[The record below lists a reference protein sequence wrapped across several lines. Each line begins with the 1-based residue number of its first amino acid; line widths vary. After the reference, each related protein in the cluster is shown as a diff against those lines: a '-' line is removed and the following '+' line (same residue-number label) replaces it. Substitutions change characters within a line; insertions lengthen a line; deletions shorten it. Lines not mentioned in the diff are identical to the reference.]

1 MIWGGIMYTKI
12 EEAMLFAFKAN
23 KGKKVK
29 INNVDKTFDNIAVYS
44 LMKDICEAEDVL
56 VASLLH
62 DVINDTEYG
71 YEEIEEL
78 FGTLVADMVS
88 DLSEDMSIAKWMDRK
103 KDFVKRMKNNYD
115 INVINIMV
123 AVKLYD
129 LLSYYDYFL
138 QNGDKLWKLSSGDKN
153 ENCWLYREIYN
164 IGKKKNADSNLLNRY
179 KELLIV
185 YFGEF
190 DEEV

>member
-71 YEEIEEL
+71 KYVQKYQIIQDDNYEYQVYVSVQTTLQEDGLEEL
-78 FGTLVADMVS
+78 V
-88 DLSEDMSIAKWMDRK
+88 DR
-103 KDFVKRMKNNYD
+103 
-115 INVINIMV
+115 I
-123 AVKLYD
+123 
-129 LLSYYDYFL
+129 
-138 QNGDKLWKLSSGDKN
+138 DKL
-153 ENCWLYREIYN
+153 
-164 IGKKKNADSNLLNRY
+164 IGLMMCPIL
-179 KELLIV
+179 E
-185 YFGEF
+185 
-190 DEEV
+190 